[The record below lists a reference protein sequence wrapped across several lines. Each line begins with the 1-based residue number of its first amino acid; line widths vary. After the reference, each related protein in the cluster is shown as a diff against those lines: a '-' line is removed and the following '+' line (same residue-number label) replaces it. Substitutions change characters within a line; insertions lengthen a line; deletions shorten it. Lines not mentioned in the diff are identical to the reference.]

1 MGYGD
6 SEIAAPWVYFII
18 REGRGIRE
26 LRRVRSQDRRKSRF
40 WERFGRVAHP
50 PSLPRLSPVT
60 VAEKGNPKRK
70 GRRRE
75 LARRLQIPCEPDFRE
90 KLAQTKADSQES
102 RIQIA

>member
-18 REGRGIRE
+18 QEGWGIRE
-26 LRRVRSQDRRKSRF
+26 LRRVGSQNRRKSHFRK
-40 WERFGRVAHP
+40 RFGRVAHP

-60 VAEKGNPKRK
+60 VAEKSNPKRK

-75 LARRLQIPCEPDFRE
+75 VARRLQIPCEPDFRE
-90 KLAQTKADSQES
+90 KLPQTKPDSQES